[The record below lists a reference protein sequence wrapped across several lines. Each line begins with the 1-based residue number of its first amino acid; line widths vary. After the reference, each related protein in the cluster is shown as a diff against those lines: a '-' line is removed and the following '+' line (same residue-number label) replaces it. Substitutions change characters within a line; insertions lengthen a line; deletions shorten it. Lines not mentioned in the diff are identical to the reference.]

1 VPSLQL
7 KEDLYYQEILFN
19 VTSSEHVINS
29 YVLRFWVGRTESDK
43 HPTVVFSC
51 DSIETK
57 VKFIAHDQV
66 GLYLQ

>member
-7 KEDLYYQEILFN
+7 KEYWYYQEILFN

-29 YVLRFWVGRTESDK
+29 HVLRFWVGGTESDE
-43 HPTVVFSC
+43 HSTVVFSY

-57 VKFIAHDQV
+57 VTFIAQHQLR
-66 GLYLQ
+66 LYL

>member
-7 KEDLYYQEILFN
+7 KEYWYYQEILFN

-29 YVLRFWVGRTESDK
+29 YVLRFWVGGTESDK
-43 HPTVVFSC
+43 HSTVMFSC

-57 VKFIAHDQV
+57 VKFIARYQL